1 MKTGLSMITIQNI
14 SKSFGDI
21 HALKDVSLDLNPGLF
36 GLLGPNGAGK
46 STLMRTMATLQTP
59 DSGHIK
65 LEGIDIAE
73 DPTSMRSVLGYL
85 PQDFGVYPR
94 MSADALLDHIA
105 ILKGVHNKADR
116 KAQIDQLLNAVNL
129 TTMRKANVATYSGG
143 MKQRFGVAQALLG
156 DPKVLIVDE
165 PTAGLDPFERQ
176 RFLDLLSE
184 TAENKVVI
192 LSTHIVEDVYDVCSD
207 MAIMGGG
214 ELITRGSPDEMIAR
228 VQGKL
233 YRKTTSKPEAREI
246 KKTMNLTSARLRKGD
261 VIVSVISENDPGN
274 GFEPAKPLLEDAY
287 FAHLY
292 KFV

>member
-1 MKTGLSMITIQNI
+1 MINIQNI

-21 HALKDVSLDLNPGLF
+21 HALKNVSLDLKPGLF

-59 DSGHIK
+59 DSGTIT
-65 LEGIDIAE
+65 LEGVDIAKN
-73 DPTSMRSVLGYL
+73 PNAMRNVLGYL

-105 ILKGVHNKADR
+105 ILKGLHDKADR
-116 KAQIDQLLNAVNL
+116 KAQIDHLLNAVNL
-129 TTMRKANVATYSGG
+129 TNMRKASVATYSGG

-184 TAENKVVI
+184 TAEDRVVI

-207 MAIMGGG
+207 MGIMGNG
-214 ELITRGSPDEMIAR
+214 ELIIRGAPEDMVAKIE
-228 VQGKL
+228 GKL
-233 YRKTTSKPEAREI
+233 YRKTTDKEEARAL
-246 KKTMNLTSARLRKGD
+246 KKTTNLTSARLRKKA
-261 VIVSVISENDPGN
+261 VIVSIIADEDPGN
-274 GFEPAKPLLEDAY
+274 GFELDKPLMEDAY

-292 KFV
+292 KYV

>member
-1 MKTGLSMITIQNI
+1 MINIKNI

-21 HALKDVSLDLNPGLF
+21 HALKNVSLDLKPGLF

-59 DSGHIK
+59 DSGAIL
-65 LEGIDIAE
+65 LEGVDIAE
-73 DPTSMRSVLGYL
+73 NPNAMRSVLGYL

-116 KAQIDQLLNAVNL
+116 KAQIDQLLHAVNL
-129 TTMRKANVATYSGG
+129 TNMRKASVANYSGG

-184 TAENKVVI
+184 TAQDKVVI

-207 MAIMGGG
+207 MGIMGGG
-214 ELITRGSPDEMIAR
+214 ELITRGSPDEMIGR
-228 VQGKL
+228 VTGKL
-233 YRKTTSKPEAREI
+233 YRKIVDKTEARAL
-246 KKTMNLTSARLRKGD
+246 KKEMNVTAARLRKGD
-261 VIVSVISENDPGN
+261 VIVSVISDGDPGN
-274 GFEPAKPLLEDAY
+274 GFEAAKPLLEDAY

>member
-1 MKTGLSMITIQNI
+1 MINIKNI

-21 HALKDVSLDLNPGLF
+21 HALKNVSLDLKPGLF

-59 DSGHIK
+59 DSGAIL
-65 LEGIDIAE
+65 LEGVDIAE
-73 DPTSMRSVLGYL
+73 NPNAMRSVLGYL

-116 KAQIDQLLNAVNL
+116 KAQIDQLLHAVNL
-129 TTMRKANVATYSGG
+129 TNMRKASVANYSGG

-184 TAENKVVI
+184 TAQDKVVI

-207 MAIMGGG
+207 MGIMGGG
-214 ELITRGSPDEMIAR
+214 ELITRGSPDEMIGR
-228 VQGKL
+228 VTGKL
-233 YRKTTSKPEAREI
+233 YRKIVDKTEALAL
-246 KKTMNLTSARLRKGD
+246 KKEMNVTSARLRKGD
-261 VIVSVISENDPGN
+261 VIVSVISDGDPGN
-274 GFEPAKPLLEDAY
+274 GFEAAKPLLEDAY

>member
-1 MKTGLSMITIQNI
+1 MINIENI

-21 HALKDVSLDLNPGLF
+21 HALKNVSLDLKPGLF

-59 DSGHIK
+59 DTGAIT
-65 LEGIDIAE
+65 LEGLDIVA
-73 DPTSMRSVLGYL
+73 DPDAMRSVLGYL

-94 MSADALLDHIA
+94 MTADALLDHIA

-116 KAQIDQLLNAVNL
+116 KAQIDSLLKAVNL
-129 TTMRKANVATYSGG
+129 THMRKASVATYSGG

-184 TAENKVVI
+184 TARDKVVI

-207 MAIMGGG
+207 MAIMGEG
-214 ELITRGSPDEMIAR
+214 ELIIRGDPDDL
-228 VQGKL
+228 VQKIKGKL
-233 YRKTTSKPEAREI
+233 YRKVTNKSDVRVLRKE
-246 KKTMNLTSARLRKGD
+246 MNVTAARLRRGEI
-261 VIVSVISENDPGN
+261 IVSVIADSDPGN
-274 GFEPAKPLLEDAY
+274 GFEPASPLLEDAY

-292 KFV
+292 KYV

>member
-1 MKTGLSMITIQNI
+1 MIAIQNI

-21 HALKDVSLDLNPGLF
+21 HALKGVSLELKPGLF

-59 DSGHIK
+59 DSGTITF
-65 LEGIDIAE
+65 EGVDITQKPDA
-73 DPTSMRSVLGYL
+73 MRSVLGYL

-94 MSADALLDHIA
+94 MNADALLDHIA

-116 KAQIDQLLNAVNL
+116 KAQIDNLLNAVNL
-129 TTMRKANVATYSGG
+129 TSMRKASVATYSGG

-156 DPKVLIVDE
+156 NPKVLIVDE

-184 TAENKVVI
+184 TAEDKVVI

-207 MAIMGGG
+207 MGIMGGG
-214 ELITRGSPDEMIAR
+214 ELITRGTPDEMIGR
-228 VQGKL
+228 VEGKL
-233 YRKTTSKPEAREI
+233 YRKTTNKAEAREI
-246 KKTMNLTSARLRKGD
+246 KKNMQMTSARLRKQE
-261 VIVSVISENDPGN
+261 VIVSIISQGDPGN
-274 GFEPAKPLLEDAY
+274 GFEPVKPLLEDAY

>member
-1 MKTGLSMITIQNI
+1 MINIQNI

-21 HALKDVSLDLNPGLF
+21 HALKNVSLDLKPGLF

-59 DSGHIK
+59 DTGNIMI
-65 LEGIDIAE
+65 EGE
-73 DPTSMRSVLGYL
+73 DLALNPNAMRSVLGYL
-85 PQDFGVYPR
+85 PQEFGVYPR
-94 MSADALLDHIA
+94 MSADALLDHMA

-116 KAQIDQLLNAVNL
+116 KAQIDSLLNAVNL
-129 TTMRKANVATYSGG
+129 TNMRRASVATYSGG

-184 TAENKVVI
+184 TAEDKVVI
-192 LSTHIVEDVYDVCSD
+192 LSTHIVEDVFDICSD
-207 MAIMGGG
+207 MGIMGGG
-214 ELITRGSPDEMIAR
+214 ELITRGSPDSLVAKID
-228 VQGKL
+228 GKL
-233 YRKTTSKPEAREI
+233 YRKTTDKPTAR
-246 KKTMNLTSARLRKGD
+246 KVKDTMRMTSARLRKGE
-261 VIVSVISENDPGN
+261 VVVSVIADTAPGD
-274 GFEPAKPLLEDAY
+274 GFEAAKPQLEDAY

>member
-1 MKTGLSMITIQNI
+1 MINIENI

-21 HALKDVSLDLNPGLF
+21 HALKNVSLNLTPGLF

-59 DSGHIK
+59 DTGQIT
-65 LEGIDIAE
+65 LEGEDIAQN
-73 DPTSMRSVLGYL
+73 PNAMRNVLGYL

-116 KAQIDQLLNAVNL
+116 KAQIDKLLQAVNL
-129 TTMRKANVATYSGG
+129 TNMRRASVATYSGG

-156 DPKVLIVDE
+156 DPKVIIVDE

-184 TAENKVVI
+184 TAQDKVVI

-214 ELITRGSPDEMIAR
+214 ELITRGSPEEMIDR
-228 VQGKL
+228 VKGKL
-233 YRKTTSKPEAREI
+233 YRKTTSKSEARNI
-246 KKTMNLTSARLRKGD
+246 KKTMQLTSARLRKGD
-261 VIVSVISENDPGN
+261 VIASIISEGDPAN

>member
-1 MKTGLSMITIQNI
+1 MINIDNI

-21 HALKDVSLDLNPGLF
+21 HALKNVSLNLTPGLF

-59 DSGHIK
+59 DTGQIT
-65 LEGIDIAE
+65 LEGEDIAQN
-73 DPTSMRSVLGYL
+73 PNAMRNVLGYL

-116 KAQIDQLLNAVNL
+116 KAQIDNLLHAVNL
-129 TTMRKANVATYSGG
+129 TNMRRASVATYSGG

-156 DPKVLIVDE
+156 DPKVIIVDE

-184 TAENKVVI
+184 TAQNKVVI

-214 ELITRGSPDEMIAR
+214 ELITRGSPDEMIDR
-228 VQGKL
+228 VKGKL
-233 YRKTTSKPEAREI
+233 YRKTTSKDDARHI
-246 KKTMNLTSARLRKGD
+246 KKTMRLTSARLRKGEVIASIISD
-261 VIVSVISENDPGN
+261 VDPGE
-274 GFEPAKPLLEDAY
+274 GFEAAQPLLEDAY

>member
-1 MKTGLSMITIQNI
+1 MINIQNI

-21 HALKDVSLDLNPGLF
+21 HALKDVSLDLSPGLF

-46 STLMRTMATLQTP
+46 STLMRTIATLQTP
-59 DSGHIK
+59 DTGTIT
-65 LEGIDIAE
+65 LDGEDIAKN
-73 DPTSMRSVLGYL
+73 PTAMRSTLGYL
-85 PQDFGVYPR
+85 PQEFGVYPR

-116 KAQIDQLLNAVNL
+116 KAQIDSLLNAVNL
-129 TTMRKANVATYSGG
+129 TDMRRASVATYSGG

-184 TAENKVVI
+184 TAEDKVVI
-192 LSTHIVEDVYDVCSD
+192 LSTHIVEDVYDICSD
-207 MAIMGGG
+207 MGIMGGG
-214 ELITRGSPDEMIAR
+214 ELITRGSPDALVAQID
-228 VQGKL
+228 GKL
-233 YRKTTSKPEAREI
+233 YRKTTDKSSAREI
-246 KKTMNLTSARLRKGD
+246 KKTMNLTSARLRKGE
-261 VIVSVISENDPGN
+261 VVVSVVADSDPGD
-274 GFEPAKPLLEDAY
+274 GFQAAQPLLEDAY

>member
-1 MKTGLSMITIQNI
+1 MINIKNI

-21 HALKDVSLDLNPGLF
+21 HALKNVSLDLKPGLF

-59 DSGHIK
+59 DSGAIL
-65 LEGIDIAE
+65 LEGVDIAE
-73 DPTSMRSVLGYL
+73 NPNAMRSVLGYL

-116 KAQIDQLLNAVNL
+116 KAQIDQLLHAVNL
-129 TTMRKANVATYSGG
+129 TNMRKASVANYSGG

-184 TAENKVVI
+184 TAQDKVVI

-207 MAIMGGG
+207 MGIMGGG
-214 ELITRGSPDEMIAR
+214 ELITRGSPDEMIGR
-228 VQGKL
+228 VTGKL
-233 YRKTTSKPEAREI
+233 YRKIVDKTEARAL
-246 KKTMNLTSARLRKGD
+246 KKEMNVTSARLRKGD
-261 VIVSVISENDPGN
+261 VIVSVISDGDPGN
-274 GFEPAKPLLEDAY
+274 GFEAAKPLLEDAY